1 MHDWERPPKRSD
13 RRLSGVRGSQ
23 LPRAVSGRPLME
35 LQALQRTAGN
45 AAVARL
51 VAQRMDAQHTVAQRV
66 QAQTAAVNTT
76 EEDREILLNY
86 RNETQN
92 PAVQALLDEL
102 FAHLERVSFEQTAG
116 STGGSTRHLG
126 DGQYSVS
133 YARPADMDTHDRI
146 AVLVHELTH
155 VGINE
160 AYNSDMLNYPVPV
173 LTDTER
179 MNTMEETP
187 GREEDIQNAR
197 MRKVE
202 REQRDSFIDHVM
214 GNVTLLLS
222 QLPGSGLSS
231 ERQTMI
237 DTKLRLHTLQR
248 PFHEYDAVL
257 SHLLTWC
264 DRDGADQSSEFYRSL
279 TTMVAQAA
287 AWRASGA
294 ITVPETAPGPG
305 PAPAL
310 ASPAGGG
317 TSRRT
322 GGKSGRKL
330 RDRVK
335 DVLNKLARI
344 FRRR

>member
-1 MHDWERPPKRSD
+1 
-13 RRLSGVRGSQ
+13 
-23 LPRAVSGRPLME
+23 VSGRPLVE

-51 VAQRMDAQHTVAQRV
+51 VAQRMDAQHTVMQRM
-66 QAQTAAVNTT
+66 QAQTTAVNTT
-76 EEDREILLNY
+76 EEDRDILLNY

-102 FAHLERVSFEQTAG
+102 FVHLERVSFEQTGG

-126 DGQYSVS
+126 GGQYSVS

-155 VGINE
+155 VVVNE

-179 MNTMEETP
+179 MTTLEETP

-197 MRKVE
+197 MRKAD
-202 REQRDSFIDHVM
+202 REQRNSFMDHVM
-214 GNVTLLLS
+214 ANVTLLLS
-222 QLPGSGLSS
+222 QLPRSGLSP
-231 ERQTMI
+231 ERQKMI

-264 DRDGADQSSEFYRSL
+264 DKDGADQSSEFYRSL
-279 TTMVAQAA
+279 TTMAAQAA
-287 AWRASGA
+287 AWRASGT
-294 ITVPETAPGPG
+294 ITLPETAPGPG
-305 PAPAL
+305 LAPAV

-317 TSRRT
+317 TGGRT
-322 GGKSGRKL
+322 GGKGGRKW
-330 RDRVK
+330 RDRMK
-335 DVLNKLARI
+335 DVLSKFARI